1 MDATCTVCE
10 EAVLRSI
17 IREFD
22 ELVWALIVTWSR
34 AAVPADRPLL
44 AAEGFGADAAALL
57 AFPSV
62 PAFALSQANNVL
74 RFSILTVRILE
85 GLLVNSTLGKATNI
99 VPGERPPPA
108 CTQRMPRYRRDFF
121 LDASR
126 CISVSVDVR
135 VFKAGSWND
144 FSCLFIL
151 VSACGAPT
159 DALPAAIVC
168 NSSRPASRTRQQQHC
183 SLRRLE
189 SACGGS
195 VASDQND

>member
-126 CISVSVDVR
+126 CISVM
-135 VFKAGSWND
+135 FGY
-144 FSCLFIL
+144 
-151 VSACGAPT
+151 
-159 DALPAAIVC
+159 
-168 NSSRPASRTRQQQHC
+168 SRPVPGMTFRASSYWYLHAELQRMRCLQ
-183 SLRRLE
+183 R
-189 SACGGS
+189 
-195 VASDQND
+195 

>member
-151 VSACGAPT
+151 VWWMFGY
-159 DALPAAIVC
+159 
-168 NSSRPASRTRQQQHC
+168 SRPVPGMTFRASSYWYLHAELQRMRCLQ
-183 SLRRLE
+183 R
-189 SACGGS
+189 
-195 VASDQND
+195 